1 MVIHSDHEFIHFSG
15 VAKIKKREHSALAF
29 INQECTWPKLLKKA
43 TDAFAHLKNIMDTNK
58 LRFNKVYIHVE
69 YCPN

>member
-15 VAKIKKREHSALAF
+15 VAKIKKERTQRLSFYKSGVYLAKAVEKSNSCF
-29 INQECTWPKLLKKA
+29 CT
-43 TDAFAHLKNIMDTNK
+43 FKNIMDTNK

-69 YCPN
+69 YCPI